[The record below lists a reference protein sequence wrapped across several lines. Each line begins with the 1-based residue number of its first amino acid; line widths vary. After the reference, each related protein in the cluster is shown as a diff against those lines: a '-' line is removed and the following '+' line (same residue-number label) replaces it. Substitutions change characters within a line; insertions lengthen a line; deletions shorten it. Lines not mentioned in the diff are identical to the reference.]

1 MNNDVR
7 SNPIYSHQRRHTNS
21 KVVNLYKNIYITMK
35 NTKGSYSVKKKRCQQ
50 NHLKNMQGFLKFIV
64 LLLYIINEVGILV
77 TISYLLSTGS

>member
-1 MNNDVR
+1 
-7 SNPIYSHQRRHTNS
+7 
-21 KVVNLYKNIYITMK
+21 MK
-35 NTKGSYSVKKKRCQQ
+35 NTKGSYSGKKKRCQQ